1 MEQIFLRFKDTITN
15 RYATF
20 KGRASLAEYWSFFL
34 VGIII
39 NIVFYILGLII
50 GGWFLSVIKW
60 IVSLLL
66 FIPNLAVGVRR
77 LHDTGK
83 GGGWIFINL
92 VPLIGWIWFII
103 LMVQKGE
110 AGSNRFGES
119 E

>member
-1 MEQIFLRFKDTITN
+1 M
-15 RYATF
+15 
-20 KGRASLAEYWSFFL
+20 
-34 VGIII
+34 VGTII

-50 GGWFLSVIKW
+50 GGWFLYVIQW

-83 GGGWIFINL
+83 GGGWI
-92 VPLIGWIWFII
+92 WFII
-103 LMVQKGE
+103 LMAQRGE

-119 E
+119 K